1 MARRQRTL
9 SNHLQS
15 NFEDYVGAECARKEA
30 IKIFSHLGRVNDR
43 AEELA
48 FLSYIQVERRNFA
61 AARQSV
67 DEALQTVSGNKAGPC
82 ERRIVAGLVY
92 PALWSMGDKERASQL
107 LKEADPNGAPNNSG
121 EISAIWILYFAL
133 LLLAIDKTEAKAK
146 RALLNKLALCWK
158 MQLQSSSSCE
168 LKAYW
173 LHKLINLE
181 LYRSDLEAADVLS
194 KDLLSV
200 ANSNS

>member
-1 MARRQRTL
+1 
-9 SNHLQS
+9 
-15 NFEDYVGAECARKEA
+15 
-30 IKIFSHLGRVNDR
+30 
-43 AEELA
+43 
-48 FLSYIQVERRNFA
+48 
-61 AARQSV
+61 
-67 DEALQTVSGNKAGPC
+67 
-82 ERRIVAGLVY
+82 
-92 PALWSMGDKERASQL
+92 
-107 LKEADPNGAPNNSG
+107 
-121 EISAIWILYFAL
+121 
-133 LLLAIDKTEAKAK
+133 
-146 RALLNKLALCWK
+146 